1 MARMALT
8 AVLALSLLPIVAWGQ
23 SVDPSQWPLGGGKDE
38 QNKDKPAADK
48 PAGEPAEAAWTTL
61 KTQYKMVKKFD
72 FALPPSGATASVAGA
87 TDGSVAVAG
96 RLALPSPA
104 LSCTKD
110 GKKLGIDLDGDAKP
124 DVWIKSE
131 KDTQQLELTYDGNVK
146 EPYAIELNRS
156 GEAWSYSRS
165 CLRQAS
171 FKGQRI
177 VLIDNDSDGAYDKV
191 GVDAVLVGSA
201 HVPAYV
207 GSQIALGGKIF
218 EMKVNRQGSEVQV
231 RECTVAT
238 GKVDIQSGFKA
249 AGKLIGAVMS
259 DGQRSF
265 EVSTP
270 GTVVPVGTYTLS
282 WGVVDAGAR
291 GCMFRSSI
299 SVTVSE
305 GQVAKVDFG
314 APFKIDF
321 DVTRNGTQVQIPAQS
336 LKVFGKANEEYYA
349 FSHKLLPHFEVRDE
363 KTKVGLCKGKMATG

>member
-48 PAGEPAEAAWTTL
+48 PAEAPAEAAWTTL

-72 FALPPSGATASVAGA
+72 FALPPSGATAQVAGA
-87 TDGSVAVAG
+87 EDGSVAVQG
-96 RLALPSPA
+96 RLALPSTA
-104 LSCTKD
+104 LACTKD

-131 KDTQQLELTYDGNVK
+131 KDVQQLELTYEGAGK

-156 GEAWSYSRS
+156 GDAWTYSRS
-165 CLRQAS
+165 CLRQAT

-177 VLIDNDSDGAYDKV
+177 VLVDNNSDGAYDKA
-191 GVDAVLVGSA
+191 GVDAMLVGNA
-201 HVPAYV
+201 RVPAYV
-207 GSQIALGGKIF
+207 GSQIALSGKIY
-218 EMKVNRQGSEVQV
+218 EVKVNRSGSEIQV

-238 GKVDIQSGFKA
+238 GKVDLQSGFKA
-249 AGKLIGAVMS
+249 SGKLVGAVMS

-265 EVSTP
+265 EVSAP

-282 WGVVDAGAR
+282 WGVVDGGSR
-291 GCMFRSSI
+291 NCMFRASI

-314 APFKIDF
+314 APFRIDF
-321 DVTRNGTQVQIPAQS
+321 DATRNGTQVQVSAGS
-336 LKVFGKANEEYYA
+336 LKVFGKASEEYYA
-349 FSHKLLPHFEVRDE
+349 FSNKLIPHFEVRDE
-363 KTKVGLCKGKMATG
+363 KTKTGLCKGKMATG